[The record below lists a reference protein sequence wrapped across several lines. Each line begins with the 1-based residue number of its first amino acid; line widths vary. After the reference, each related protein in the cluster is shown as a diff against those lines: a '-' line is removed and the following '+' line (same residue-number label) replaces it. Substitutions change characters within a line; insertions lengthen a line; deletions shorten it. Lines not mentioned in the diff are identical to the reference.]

1 MNPKDVASKKFEKGF
16 GYKQEE
22 VDAYLKEVA
31 VALATAMKEKEE
43 SEAKIVKLVEKINEY
58 RSDEDAIRD
67 VLLVA
72 QKQGKRIISDAKD
85 EAAKIVADAQTKR
98 DSLLAEISND
108 CEALKRS
115 QIEKIAVAIKE
126 ENEKYNAVVAAS
138 KTQTELQTDKLNKL
152 KLEVNDFKKKLLV
165 ILEEQVRIAAS
176 LPELT
181 DDEIQ
186 KIISGQIKPAAPAP
200 APVQANTAQT
210 AAAQEPA
217 KPSDIAK
224 AAMVSTSD
232 APKKPANDKMRSVPA
247 FSFGGEGHRKSEFSS
262 SDLKFGQNQ
271 NNNNKK

>member
-85 EAAKIVADAQTKR
+85 EAAKIVADAQAKR

-165 ILEEQVRIAAS
+165 VLEEQVKIAAS

-186 KIISGQIKPAAPAP
+186 KIISGQIKPAATAT
-200 APVQANTAQT
+200 APVQANTAQP
-210 AAAQEPA
+210 AASSQEASRPA
-217 KPSDIAK
+217 DAAK
-224 AAMVSTSD
+224 SVASSTPE
-232 APKKPANDKMRSVPA
+232 APKKPVNDKMRSVPA
-247 FSFGGEGHRKSEFSS
+247 FSFGDGHRKSEFSS

>member
-165 ILEEQVRIAAS
+165 ILEEQVKIAAS

-181 DDEIQ
+181 DEEIQ
-186 KIISGQIKPAAPAP
+186 KIISGQIKPVAPAP

-210 AAAQEPA
+210 AAAQEPS

-224 AAMVSTSD
+224 AAMSSPNE
-232 APKKPANDKMRSVPA
+232 AQKKPVNDKMRSVPA
-247 FSFGGEGHRKSEFSS
+247 FSFGDGHRKQEFSS

>member
-1 MNPKDVASKKFEKGF
+1 MNPKDIASKKFEKGF

-72 QKQGKRIISDAKD
+72 QKQGKRIIADAKD
-85 EAAKIVADAQTKR
+85 EAAKIVADAHTKR

-165 ILEEQVRIAAS
+165 ILEEQVKIAAS

-181 DDEIQ
+181 DEEIH
-186 KIISGQIKPAAPAP
+186 KIISGQIKPAAPSP
-200 APVQANTAQT
+200 AQVQTNV
-210 AAAQEPA
+210 AQEPSN
-217 KPSDIAK
+217 PSDIAK
-224 AAMVSTSD
+224 AAMSSTSEVQ
-232 APKKPANDKMRSVPA
+232 KKPVNDKMRSVPA
-247 FSFGGEGHRKSEFSS
+247 FSFGDGHRKQEFSS

>member
-1 MNPKDVASKKFEKGF
+1 MNPKDIASKKFEKGF

-72 QKQGKRIISDAKD
+72 QKQGKRIIADAKD

-165 ILEEQVRIAAS
+165 ILEEQVKIAAS

-181 DDEIQ
+181 DEEIQ
-186 KIISGQIKPAAPAP
+186 KIISGQIKPAAPSP
-200 APVQANTAQT
+200 AQVQTNV
-210 AAAQEPA
+210 AQEPSN
-217 KPSDIAK
+217 PSDIAK
-224 AAMVSTSD
+224 AAMSSTSE
-232 APKKPANDKMRSVPA
+232 AQKKPVNDKMRSVPA
-247 FSFGGEGHRKSEFSS
+247 FSFGDGHRKQEFSS

>member
-1 MNPKDVASKKFEKGF
+1 MNPKDIASKKFEKGF

-31 VALATAMKEKEE
+31 VALATAMKDKEE

-72 QKQGKRIISDAKD
+72 QKQGKRIIADAKE

-152 KLEVNDFKKKLLV
+152 KLEVNDFKKKLLI
-165 ILEEQVRIAAS
+165 ILEEQVKIAAS

-186 KIISGQIKPAAPAP
+186 KIISGQIKPAAPSPSP
-200 APVQANTAQT
+200 AQVQANV
-210 AAAQEPA
+210 AAEPS

-224 AAMVSTSD
+224 AAMSSSSE
-232 APKKPANDKMRSVPA
+232 AQKKPVNDKMRSVPA
-247 FSFGGEGHRKSEFSS
+247 FSFGENHRKQEFSS

>member
-72 QKQGKRIISDAKD
+72 QKQGKRIIADAKD

-115 QIEKIAVAIKE
+115 QIEKIAIAIKE

-165 ILEEQVRIAAS
+165 ILEEQVKIAAS

-181 DDEIQ
+181 DEEIQ
-186 KIISGQIKPAAPAP
+186 KIISGQIKPDAPEP
-200 APVQANTAQT
+200 APVQANAPQT
-210 AAAQEPA
+210 AAQEPS

-224 AAMVSTSD
+224 AAMTSPSE
-232 APKKPANDKMRSVPA
+232 AQKKPINDKMRSVPA
-247 FSFGGEGHRKSEFSS
+247 FSFGDGHRKQEFSS

>member
-85 EAAKIVADAQTKR
+85 EAAKIVADAQAKR

-115 QIEKIAVAIKE
+115 QIEKIAVAIKG
-126 ENEKYNAVVAAS
+126 K
-138 KTQTELQTDKLNKL
+138 
-152 KLEVNDFKKKLLV
+152 
-165 ILEEQVRIAAS
+165 
-176 LPELT
+176 
-181 DDEIQ
+181 
-186 KIISGQIKPAAPAP
+186 
-200 APVQANTAQT
+200 
-210 AAAQEPA
+210 
-217 KPSDIAK
+217 
-224 AAMVSTSD
+224 
-232 APKKPANDKMRSVPA
+232 
-247 FSFGGEGHRKSEFSS
+247 RKV
-262 SDLKFGQNQ
+262 
-271 NNNNKK
+271 

>member
-1 MNPKDVASKKFEKGF
+1 MNPKDIASKKFEKGF

-72 QKQGKRIISDAKD
+72 QKQGKRIIADAKD

-115 QIEKIAVAIKE
+115 QIEKIAIAIKE

-165 ILEEQVRIAAS
+165 ILEEQVKIAAS

-181 DDEIQ
+181 DEEIQ
-186 KIISGQIKPAAPAP
+186 KIISGQIKPAAPEP
-200 APVQANTAQT
+200 APVQANAPQT
-210 AAAQEPA
+210 AAQEPS

-224 AAMVSTSD
+224 AAMTSPSE
-232 APKKPANDKMRSVPA
+232 AQKKPINDKMRSVPA
-247 FSFGGEGHRKSEFSS
+247 FSFGDGHRKQEFSS

>member
-72 QKQGKRIISDAKD
+72 QKQGKRIISDAK
-85 EAAKIVADAQTKR
+85 IVADAQAKR

-165 ILEEQVRIAAS
+165 ILEEQVKIAAS

-200 APVQANTAQT
+200 VQANTAQPS
-210 AAAQEPA
+210 ASSQEASRPSEAA
-217 KPSDIAK
+217 KPA
-224 AAMVSTSD
+224 VSSTPE
-232 APKKPANDKMRSVPA
+232 APKKPVNDKMRSVPA
-247 FSFGGEGHRKSEFSS
+247 FSFGDGHRKSEFSS

>member
-1 MNPKDVASKKFEKGF
+1 MNPKDVALKKFEKGF

-126 ENEKYNAVVAAS
+126 ENEKYNAVVAAFENS
-138 KTQTELQTDKLNKL
+138 D
-152 KLEVNDFKKKLLV
+152 
-165 ILEEQVRIAAS
+165 RAS
-176 LPELT
+176 
-181 DDEIQ
+181 D
-186 KIISGQIKPAAPAP
+186 
-200 APVQANTAQT
+200 
-210 AAAQEPA
+210 
-217 KPSDIAK
+217 
-224 AAMVSTSD
+224 
-232 APKKPANDKMRSVPA
+232 
-247 FSFGGEGHRKSEFSS
+247 
-262 SDLKFGQNQ
+262 
-271 NNNNKK
+271 

>member
-22 VDAYLKEVA
+22 VDSYLKEVA

-85 EAAKIVADAQTKR
+85 EAAKIVADAQAKR

-165 ILEEQVRIAAS
+165 ILEEQVKIAAS

-200 APVQANTAQT
+200 VQANTAQPS
-210 AAAQEPA
+210 ASSQEASRPSEAA
-217 KPSDIAK
+217 KPA
-224 AAMVSTSD
+224 VSSTPE
-232 APKKPANDKMRSVPA
+232 APKKPVNDKMRSVPA
-247 FSFGGEGHRKSEFSS
+247 FSFGDGHRKSEFSS

>member
-72 QKQGKRIISDAKD
+72 QKQGKRIIADAKD

-115 QIEKIAVAIKE
+115 QIEKIAIAIKE

-165 ILEEQVRIAAS
+165 ILEEQVKIAAS

-181 DDEIQ
+181 DEEIQ
-186 KIISGQIKPAAPAP
+186 KIISGQIKPAAPEP
-200 APVQANTAQT
+200 APVQANAPQ
-210 AAAQEPA
+210 AATQEPS

-224 AAMVSTSD
+224 AAMTSPSE
-232 APKKPANDKMRSVPA
+232 AQKKPINDKMRSVPA
-247 FSFGGEGHRKSEFSS
+247 FSFGDGHRKQEFSS